1 MQIKKIEDYQLEELK
16 NQKVFINKYDLSL
29 KYSYELSAYWKEL
42 FFDILEALTL
52 NDFEFHLDFLAK
64 SSLFSYMKNNY
75 KDIIENFHLNIDTK
89 DYIEITDY
97 ISYEEWSDNLNNGIA
112 YFKDGIYLI
121 SKD

>member
-1 MQIKKIEDYQLEELK
+1 MKIKKIEDYQLEELK

-29 KYSYELSAYWKEL
+29 KYSHELNNYWKEL

-52 NDFEFHLDFLAK
+52 NDFEFHLDFLEE

-75 KDIIENFHLNIDTK
+75 KNIIENYDLNIDIK

-97 ISYEEWSDNLNNGIA
+97 ISYKEWSDNLHNGIA

-121 SKD
+121 SKN

>member
-29 KYSYELSAYWKEL
+29 KYGYELSAYWKEL

-52 NDFEFHLDFLAK
+52 NDFEFHLDFLEK

-75 KDIIENFHLNIDTK
+75 KDIIENFHLNIDIK

-121 SKD
+121 SKN

>member
-1 MQIKKIEDYQLEELK
+1 MLIKKIEDYQLRELEEDK
-16 NQKVFINKYDLSL
+16 IFINKYDLDL
-29 KYSYELSAYWKEL
+29 KYSYELSIYWKEL

-75 KDIIENFHLNIDTK
+75 KDIIKNFHLNIDTK

-97 ISYEEWSDNLNNGIA
+97 ISYKEWSNNLNNGTA

>member
-1 MQIKKIEDYQLEELK
+1 
-16 NQKVFINKYDLSL
+16 
-29 KYSYELSAYWKEL
+29 
-42 FFDILEALTL
+42 
-52 NDFEFHLDFLAK
+52 
-64 SSLFSYMKNNY
+64 MKNNY

-121 SKD
+121 SKN

>member
-1 MQIKKIEDYQLEELK
+1 MNIVKIEDYQLKEL
-16 NQKVFINKYDLSL
+16 QDEALFINKYDLSL
-29 KYSYELSAYWKEL
+29 KYNYELNIYWKEL

-64 SSLFSYMKNNY
+64 SSLFNYMKNNY
-75 KDIIENFHLNIDTK
+75 KDIIKNFHLNIDVR
-89 DYIEITDY
+89 DYVEIADY
-97 ISYEEWSDNLNNGIA
+97 ISYKEWSNNFNNGIG